1 MDLTRTIEML
11 KQAKHS
17 VFLLRKSAK
26 ALPDTAR
33 RAYAQR
39 RPFQLDER
47 RYRMGD
53 DPLNFSRHRSSTF
66 GVNHVLLS
74 RTADGGGPRGEIPP
88 VMFCFWTGTNE
99 LTPPRMRSLQV
110 LRAANPDLEVRLI
123 TPKDL
128 PAYVTPEAPL
138 HPAYRHLSLIH
149 RSDYLRAYFMHHHGG
164 VYCDLK
170 EMRQPWGP
178 LLDRANADPHVWA
191 CGPAEPRSGSSAPLP
206 GVFGRDQRT
215 HFSRILFQAAF
226 AFKPGSPWT
235 QAWLDEVERRLSY
248 FSDLLKAYPARD
260 PFGETGGYPVP
271 WYALLAEVA
280 APLSLVY
287 ADHALIDDSYHYT
300 YGPEGHR

>member
-1 MDLTRTIEML
+1 MDLTRAMEPL
-11 KQAKHS
+11 KQVKHS
-17 VFLLRKSAK
+17 AFLLRKSAK
-26 ALPDTAR
+26 RLPDTVR
-33 RAYAQR
+33 RAYAQG
-39 RPFQLDER
+39 RPFRLDER

-66 GVNHVLLS
+66 GVNHVLFPP
-74 RTADGGGPRGEIPP
+74 AGNNWGPRGEIPS
-88 VMFCFWTGTNE
+88 VMFCFWTGANA
-99 LTPPRMRSLQV
+99 LTPPRVRALQV
-110 LRAANPDLEVRLI
+110 LRAVNPDLDVRLI
-123 TPKDL
+123 TPEDL
-128 PAYVTPEAPL
+128 PTYIIPEAPL
-138 HPAYRHLSLIH
+138 HPAYPYLSLVH

-170 EMRQPWGP
+170 EMWQPWRP
-178 LLDRANADPHVWA
+178 LVDRANAAPHVWA

-235 QAWLDEVERRLSY
+235 QAWLDEVERRLNY
-248 FSDLLKAYPARD
+248 FAGLLESHPAQD

-271 WYALLAEVA
+271 WYALLSEVA

-287 ADHALIDDSYHYT
+287 SDHALVDNSYQYF
-300 YGPEGHR
+300 YRPEGHR